1 MRKLVSSLGL
11 ASVLS
16 LGLYSSATANP
27 VTAKELSGKKICWS
41 NGNVSTFGPGGKY
54 SSPIVGEGTWAVTSI
69 GIQLRTT
76 QFTGILD
83 IDKQPDGTF
92 KSTLEKSVGNY
103 CK

>member
-1 MRKLVSSLGL
+1 MRKRVWSLGL
-11 ASVLS
+11 AFALS
-16 LGLYSSATANP
+16 LAVYSSATASP

-69 GIQLRTT
+69 GIQIRAT

-92 KSTLEKSVGNY
+92 KSTLEKSVGSY